1 MKTPICD
8 ICLKSGMLCSGCNE
22 KLETGRISDL
32 DVTLSQQLFLLSQ
45 QYNISNTITFFH
57 AFEEQGTAIM
67 VVNEEDL
74 GSIIGKGGKIIK
86 QLQRNMGMKIR
97 VVAHTTD
104 SKRVIEDL
112 LYPARVTGVNRLYL
126 PGGEMRKKLRIHLK
140 EKKKLPMNLKSVETI
155 VLKMTNESV
164 DIIPE

>member
-8 ICLKSGMLCSGCNE
+8 ICLKSGMLCSGCKKN
-22 KLETGRISDL
+22 LETGRITDL
-32 DVTLSQQLFLLSQ
+32 DVILSQQLFLLSQ
-45 QYNISNTITFFH
+45 EFNISKTITFFQ

-67 VVNEEDL
+67 VINEEDV

-86 QLQRNMGMKIR
+86 QLQRNIGMKIR

-104 SKRVIEDL
+104 SKRITEDL
-112 LYPARVTGVNRLYL
+112 LYPARVTGINRLYL
-126 PGGEMRKKLRIHLK
+126 PSGEMRKKLRIHLK
-140 EKKKLPMNLKSVETI
+140 DKKKLPMDLKSVETI

-164 DIIPE
+164 EIIPE